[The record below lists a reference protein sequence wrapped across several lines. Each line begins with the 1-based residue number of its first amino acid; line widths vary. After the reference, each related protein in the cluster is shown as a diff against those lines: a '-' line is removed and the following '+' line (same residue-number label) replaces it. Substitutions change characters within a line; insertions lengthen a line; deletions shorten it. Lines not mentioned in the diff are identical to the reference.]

1 MLGENKKGVKIL
13 EHEIINGK
21 SFIYIQFRGS
31 SETYY
36 VELLEDETGELYFEF
51 AKNKYYIVDFALL

>member
-21 SFIYIQFRGS
+21 SFIYIQFRAS

>member
-1 MLGENKKGVKIL
+1 MLGENRKGVKIL
-13 EHEIINGK
+13 EHEMINGR

-31 SETYY
+31 NETYY

-51 AKNKYYIVDFALL
+51 AKNKYYIADFALL